1 MFTGLIEEVGR
12 VSRIQP
18 STGGMTLWVQAP
30 QVAADS
36 RPGDSIAVNGACL
49 TVEEVVGERVG
60 FHVGTETRQ
69 RTTADTW
76 RPGTPVN
83 LERPLAV
90 GQRLGGHF
98 VQGHV
103 DCVGHLQQRIAEGES
118 VRMTF
123 SVPPEM
129 MVYIAEKGSIAVDG
143 ISLTVTQVTADSFAV
158 AIIPYTLDNTNL
170 GQLAVGS
177 PVNIEVDILAKYV
190 RRSLGQQGGTGT
202 SELTQEFLAEHGFC

>member
-36 RPGDSIAVNGACL
+36 RPGDSIAVNGVCL

-103 DCVGHLQQRIAEGES
+103 DCVGHLQQRMH
-118 VRMTF
+118 R
-123 SVPPEM
+123 
-129 MVYIAEKGSIAVDG
+129 
-143 ISLTVTQVTADSFAV
+143 
-158 AIIPYTLDNTNL
+158 
-170 GQLAVGS
+170 
-177 PVNIEVDILAKYV
+177 
-190 RRSLGQQGGTGT
+190 
-202 SELTQEFLAEHGFC
+202 

>member
-12 VSRIQP
+12 VSHIQP
-18 STGGMTLWVQAP
+18 GTAGMTLWVQAP
-30 QVAADS
+30 RVTPDS
-36 RPGDSIAVNGACL
+36 KPGDSIAVNGACL
-49 TVEEVVGERVG
+49 TVEEVVGEIVG

-90 GQRLGGHF
+90 GQRMGGHF

-118 VRMTF
+118 VRLVF
-123 SVPPEM
+123 SMPEDIA
-129 MVYIAEKGSIAVDG
+129 VYIAEKGSIAVDG
-143 ISLTVTQVTADSFAV
+143 ISLTVTEVAAGSFAV

-170 GQLAVGS
+170 SKLAIGS

-190 RRSLGQQGGTGT
+190 QRSLGQEGGMAT
-202 SELTQEFLAEHGFC
+202 SELTKEFLAEHGFC

>member
-18 STGGMTLWVQAP
+18 GTAGMTLWVQAP
-30 QVAADS
+30 RVAPGS
-36 RPGDSIAVNGACL
+36 KPGDSIAVNGACL
-49 TVEEVVGERVG
+49 TVEEVVGETVG

-90 GQRLGGHF
+90 GQRMGGHF

-103 DCVGHLQQRIAEGES
+103 DGVGHLQQRVPEGES
-118 VRMTF
+118 VGMTF
-123 SVPPEM
+123 SVPSEM
-129 MVYIAEKGSIAVDG
+129 MGYIAEKGSIAVDG
-143 ISLTVTQVTADSFAV
+143 ISLTVTKVATDSFAV
-158 AIIPYTLDNTNL
+158 AIIPYTLQNTNL
-170 GQLAVGS
+170 DKLPVGS
-177 PVNIEVDILAKYV
+177 PVNIEVDVLAKYV
-190 RRSLGQQGGTGT
+190 RRALGEQVEEPT
-202 SELTQEFLAEHGFC
+202 SQITEQFLAEHGFC